1 MPAPGREAAS
11 WLSALGGVWGK
22 REERLV
28 GLMVVRE
35 GERRK
40 EGVVGGERPW
50 RTERARK
57 AAVGRGDALRRPAG
71 WGGGWAGRGDGQ
83 CPVGLAAG
91 GLGLS
96 TAPLLL
102 PWDSDQASPRP
113 HGSQPRPGVAG
124 RGLQGFLWIL

>member
-1 MPAPGREAAS
+1 M
-11 WLSALGGVWGK
+11 
-22 REERLV
+22 

-71 WGGGWAGRGDGQ
+71 WGGGVGGAG
-83 CPVGLAAG
+83 
-91 GLGLS
+91 
-96 TAPLLL
+96 
-102 PWDSDQASPRP
+102 
-113 HGSQPRPGVAG
+113 
-124 RGLQGFLWIL
+124 

>member
-1 MPAPGREAAS
+1 MTCNEPKWLQVVPVPGS
-11 WLSALGGVWGK
+11 GGG
-22 REERLV
+22 
-28 GLMVVRE
+28 
-35 GERRK
+35 
-40 EGVVGGERPW
+40 
-50 RTERARK
+50 
-57 AAVGRGDALRRPAG
+57 G
-71 WGGGWAGRGDGQ
+71 WGGGVWAGRGDGQ